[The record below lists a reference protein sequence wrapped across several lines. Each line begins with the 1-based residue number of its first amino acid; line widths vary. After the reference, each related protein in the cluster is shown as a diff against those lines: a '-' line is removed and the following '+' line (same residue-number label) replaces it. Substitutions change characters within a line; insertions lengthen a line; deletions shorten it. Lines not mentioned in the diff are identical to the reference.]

1 MVVVVYHLPFIQRQD
16 VLFRLRQEEAA
27 IRGHVEQALSEFNP
41 PRIFFHILPHQ
52 DGCAAVELAA
62 QAGVFATPEERAG
75 ARIRVDQGKVLCR
88 HRKMA
93 PFVCQLPRVDQVVGE
108 VRLFRRRQGE
118 CAKALAAVHIR
129 EKFLPV
135 LKVVERGQ
143 LSALHNGLEKSLGGI
158 IRGNAGGN
166 DESGAPVR
174 SAQLAVQLGKEGVE
188 IDNSHT
194 RQGEATAVLRRG
206 VVKQAFR
213 PSQAQGGFILAE
225 QGLFPRSRSPL
236 RSF

>member
-1 MVVVVYHLPFIQRQD
+1 MLLRRGVPGIRLASRAGEGSPAVVVVVYHLPFIQRQD

-143 LSALHNGLEKSLGGI
+143 LSALHNGLEKALV
-158 IRGNAGGN
+158 
-166 DESGAPVR
+166 ESSVAMPVGTMNP
-174 SAQLAVQLGKEGVE
+174 A
-188 IDNSHT
+188 
-194 RQGEATAVLRRG
+194 
-206 VVKQAFR
+206 R
-213 PSQAQGGFILAE
+213 PSGR
-225 QGLFPRSRSPL
+225 RSWPSNSAKRA
-236 RSF
+236 